1 MQGVGVGGVGVGA
14 GANLNAETDTRDLN
28 TFELAAEL
36 DSSGDSKGES
46 QQQNLRT
53 YVRKLALIQSFAS
66 SIPPWRRAADS
77 IRLAAEPLPA
87 HRRIWQIP
95 GAMEGPLL
103 TPHRPD
109 ARQAKPEE
117 VLVVRGQYWRT
128 HPGNER
134 RRAARPKTEWR
145 SARRSARWRARRRSA
160 RWCAGGRRPRRCAR
174 RSGWLRSARWCAG
187 GRRRRRVNVGRARAR
202 PAW

>member
-53 YVRKLALIQSFAS
+53 YVRTYVRKLALIRTELCLLH
-66 SIPPWRRAADS
+66 PPWRRAADS
-77 IRLAAEPLPA
+77 IRLAAGPLPA
-87 HRRIWQIP
+87 HRRIWRIP

-117 VLVVRGQYWRT
+117 VLVVR
-128 HPGNER
+128 
-134 RRAARPKTEWR
+134 
-145 SARRSARWRARRRSA
+145 
-160 RWCAGGRRPRRCAR
+160 
-174 RSGWLRSARWCAG
+174 
-187 GRRRRRVNVGRARAR
+187 
-202 PAW
+202 

>member
-66 SIPPWRRAADS
+66 SIPP
-77 IRLAAEPLPA
+77 LA
-87 HRRIWQIP
+87 
-95 GAMEGPLL
+95 
-103 TPHRPD
+103 
-109 ARQAKPEE
+109 
-117 VLVVRGQYWRT
+117 
-128 HPGNER
+128 
-134 RRAARPKTEWR
+134 
-145 SARRSARWRARRRSA
+145 
-160 RWCAGGRRPRRCAR
+160 PRRCCKVAR
-174 RSGWLRSARWCAG
+174 LQVAPR
-187 GRRRRRVNVGRARAR
+187 
-202 PAW
+202 

>member
-66 SIPPWRRAADS
+66 SIPPWRRAAVARLQGCKWPPGKQASPNPCSIWPSAKGQGTGSDAILRTSLEKKEDICQRTGHRIRRDS
-77 IRLAAEPLPA
+77 MVVPRPTV
-87 HRRIWQIP
+87 RIKSLRPTDP
-95 GAMEGPLL
+95 GQKDL
-103 TPHRPD
+103 
-109 ARQAKPEE
+109 
-117 VLVVRGQYWRT
+117 
-128 HPGNER
+128 R
-134 RRAARPKTEWR
+134 RRPVDHCKNEL
-145 SARRSARWRARRRSA
+145 
-160 RWCAGGRRPRRCAR
+160 GRLSCYCH
-174 RSGWLRSARWCAG
+174 GDCH
-187 GRRRRRVNVGRARAR
+187 GRFCMAS
-202 PAW
+202 